1 MAISEKKLTT
11 FEQLEL
17 EATRVKAELDKKAN
31 AADVYTKVEVDA
43 KTSSAYIARGSVLF
57 ANLPAAE
64 EANVGDVYNVSD
76 AFTTDET
83 FLEGAGKSYPAGTNV
98 TIVKA
103 GDGESAEYKHDA
115 LAGFVDT
122 SNFVTRDGDKVLSDE
137 NYSADE
143 KNKLA
148 GIAAGATKV
157 ETSETLGNVKIN
169 GVETPIFNVA
179 SDEQVNTML
188 DGVFGTAS
196 GGETA

>member
-17 EATRVKAELDKKAN
+17 EASRVKAELDKKAN
-31 AADVYTKVEVDA
+31 AADVYTKAEVDA

-57 ANLPAAE
+57 ADLPVAE
-64 EANVGDVYNVSD
+64 EAKVGDVYNVSD
-76 AFTTDET
+76 SFTTDET
-83 FLEGAGKSYPAGTNV
+83 FLEGAGKKYSAGTNV
-98 TIVKA
+98 AIVKL

-122 SNFVTRDGDKVLSDE
+122 SNFVEKDGTKGLSDE
-137 NYSADE
+137 NYSTDE

-148 GIAAGATKV
+148 GIASGATKV
-157 ETSETLGNVKIN
+157 EASETLGNVKIN

-179 SDEQVNTML
+179 SNDEVTTML
-188 DGVFGTAS
+188 NNVFGTAS